1 MERTQDLPTP
11 ATRRHLLERIETLRD
26 AVQTLRDQVGRL
38 ETERTELLEENRVLR
53 RRLTHSQ
60 LVDDLLVTLED
71 EGENTRSMPDRPP
84 SVGRLYRVLPSS
96 FSFPA
101 FFRAAEEEGLDTGP
115 ARRCLRH
122 FLARDLLVQEG
133 AQLSKR
139 EQDSEGPHGQD

>member
-11 ATRRHLLERIETLRD
+11 TTRLHLLERIETLRD
-26 AVQTLRDQVGRL
+26 AVQTLRDRVEHL

-60 LVDDLLVTLED
+60 LVDDLLMTLEE
-71 EGENTRSMPDRPP
+71 EGGSITTMPDRPP
-84 SVGRLYRVLPSS
+84 STERLYRVLPSS

-101 FFRAAEEEGLDTGP
+101 FFQVAEEEGLDTGA

-122 FLARDLLVQEG
+122 FLARDRLVQEG
-133 AQLSKR
+133 TQLSKR
-139 EQDSEGPHGQD
+139 EQDSEVPRE